1 MDFAVLVESADLSKY
16 NYLPLPGEDT
26 WGVILRRDHCLAQK
40 QTVAPEDLLGVPLI
54 CPRQGLRKELSD
66 WFQETLDQLNIVATY
81 NLAYNGGLLAREGIG
96 CVLCFDKLVD
106 TGPDSP
112 LCFRPLRPALH
123 SKLFLVWKRYA
134 VFSPVAELFL
144 KKLQD
149 DIV

>member
-1 MDFAVLVESADLSKY
+1 MRSKY

-134 VFSPVAELFL
+134 CLPSGRAVS
-144 KKLQD
+144 
-149 DIV
+149 